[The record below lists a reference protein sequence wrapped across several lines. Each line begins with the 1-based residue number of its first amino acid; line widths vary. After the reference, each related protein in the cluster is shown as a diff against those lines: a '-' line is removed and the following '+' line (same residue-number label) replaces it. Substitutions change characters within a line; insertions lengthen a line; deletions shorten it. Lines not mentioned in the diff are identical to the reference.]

1 MSDTAAGIRCPRCAE
16 LVSDDAAFCSH
27 CGTPLRQQAPNVP
40 SPARRSE
47 EVERIAA
54 ELRSALAPRYE
65 LLDLLGEGG
74 MGCVFRAREESLRRL
89 VAVKVLA
96 PSLAEDDVARVRF
109 TRESRAV
116 AAISHPNVIGV
127 YGVGETP
134 ELKLPFIVMQYID
147 GPTLAAWMRTHPR
160 TTEATGRRVI
170 GEVASALAAAHSH
183 GVVHRDVKPSNVLIE
198 ATTGRAIVVD
208 FGVSALLTPG
218 EPSVEAPPVTTSGI
232 IVGTPVYMSPEQAA
246 GDRVQAPSDI
256 YSLGVVAYELF
267 ASDLP
272 FKANSAMG
280 WAAAHMRDIPA
291 PLATRRAEISPEV
304 LQLVDRCLAK
314 DPSERPRAQE
324 IATGMAP
331 SIESEIAWP
340 PPGVGPLFGRGHL
353 LGRIAV
359 VLVVA
364 AVAVALCLTLP
375 PAMARAGPQW
385 WTPYAEGR
393 DVSGSAL
400 GVVDETSAA
409 APPVTLWIWRIALA
423 GGLATFLIAAVVF
436 LFIAGRAA
444 TTAAGA
450 RRLGWRWSTILNA
463 VVDPD
468 GRNGLLLAGARE
480 LAAVPPE
487 RRQSALGARREIV
500 GWRLAAGGW
509 TGVTL
514 GAWALAA
521 ATGALQLDGSGPL
534 MSWLVLV
541 LMVVP
546 ALGAGA
552 LAWSATADER
562 RSLAPMPRRRPHP
575 PASISTEP
583 DASGAVA
590 MWYAAMDLA
599 SGAGGGGEGRTATAS
614 EPPQPGKLP
623 LLTRLALAVVA
634 TVAFGGLVGI
644 VLVVVANLVAA
655 QNLER
660 VGRETAQ
667 LVATMRRLRET
678 DPLTAARQAWV
689 GFLPAMSPLSAAD
702 SRREIVRLVD
712 GRDALDTLPPYPTP
726 AARLLGASANGA
738 GRPAVVDAIK
748 AAASG
753 LAADSA
759 SMFAAAASHPRTE
772 VVRRLSASGISLFAA
787 SLDRPLAEYRSV
799 SELPEPPYA
808 ELRAGAQANALGAVA
823 AIARRDYAEAERR
836 LGENAALAER
846 FLSVPR
852 RFAGTF
858 GAGLLQEMALLPL
871 AEVEDLRG
879 DPRPGVQLRR
889 AADTVR
895 VLFLDPAWSSRLIGL
910 AATPDDMGTYMAA
923 VRDQRLPA
931 GLRAEGFDGGILGFC
946 LNPREVVRGPQ
957 QSRRESVRAAADSIS
972 DMPESRELAALVL
985 RGWQKDELAG
995 EHAEAFGSVLTRIRF
1010 CAKIRRS

>member
-1 MSDTAAGIRCPRCAE
+1 MSESAAGIRCPRCAE
-16 LVSDDAAFCSH
+16 LVSDDAAFCQR
-27 CGTPLRQQAPNVP
+27 CGAALRQQAANAA
-40 SPARRSE
+40 PAIRRSVE
-47 EVERIAA
+47 AERIAA
-54 ELRSALAPRYE
+54 ELRAALAPRYE

-74 MGCVFRAREESLRRL
+74 MGTVFRAREESLRRL

-96 PSLAEDDVARVRF
+96 PALAEDEVARARF
-109 TRESRAV
+109 TREARAV
-116 AAISHPNVIGV
+116 AAISHANVIGV

-134 ELKLPFIVMQYID
+134 DLKLPFIVMQYVD
-147 GPTLAAWMRTHPR
+147 GPTLAAWLRTHPR
-160 TTEATGRRVI
+160 PSEATGRRVI
-170 GEVASALAAAHSH
+170 AEIASALAAAHSH

-208 FGVSALLTPG
+208 FGVSGLLTPD
-218 EPSVEAPPVTTSGI
+218 EPSADAPRVTTSGI
-232 IVGTPVYMSPEQAA
+232 IVGTPIYMSPEQAA
-246 GDRVQAPSDI
+246 GDRVQEPSDI

-291 PLATRRAEISPEV
+291 PLATRRSEISPEV

-314 DPSERPRAQE
+314 DPNARPRAQE

-331 SIESEIAWP
+331 SMESEIAWP
-340 PPGVGPLFGRGHL
+340 PPGLGSLFGRGHL
-353 LGRIAV
+353 LGKIAV

-364 AVAVALCLTLP
+364 AVTIALCLTFP

-385 WTPYAEGR
+385 WTHYAEGR

-400 GVVDETSAA
+400 GVVDETNTATS
-409 APPVTLWIWRIALA
+409 PVPLWIWRIVLVS
-423 GGLATFLIAAVVF
+423 GLATFVIAAVTF
-436 LFIAGRAA
+436 LVLAARAA
-444 TTAAGA
+444 VTAASS
-450 RRLGWRWSTILNA
+450 RRLGWHWATILNVA
-463 VVDPD
+463 VDPD
-468 GRNGLLLAGARE
+468 GRNGLLQAGARE
-480 LAAVPPE
+480 IAAVPPE

-500 GWRLAAGGW
+500 GWRIAAGGW
-509 TGVTL
+509 TSIAL

-521 ATGALQLDGSGPL
+521 ATGALQLDGSGAL
-534 MSWLVLV
+534 MNWLELV
-541 LMVVP
+541 LMAVP

-552 LAWSATADER
+552 LGWLAIADER
-562 RSLAPMPRRRPHP
+562 RSLAPLSRRRLH
-575 PASISTEP
+575 ASSSMAATASTS
-583 DASGAVA
+583 AAA
-590 MWYAAMDLA
+590 TTWYATMNLA
-599 SGAGGGGEGRTATAS
+599 SGGATTTAS
-614 EPPQPGKLP
+614 EPPQPGRLP
-623 LLTRLALAVVA
+623 LLTKLALAVVA
-634 TVAFGGLVGI
+634 ALAIGGLAGI
-644 VLVVVANLVAA
+644 VLVVVANLVAV

-660 VGRETAQ
+660 MGPETAQ
-667 LVATMRRLRET
+667 LAATMRRLRET
-678 DPLTAARQAWV
+678 DPLTAARRAWV
-689 GFLPAMSPLSAAD
+689 GFLPATIPLSPAD
-702 SRREIVRLVD
+702 SRREIERLVH
-712 GRDALDTLPPYPTP
+712 GPDALDTLPPYSTP
-726 AARLLGASANGA
+726 PARLLGASANA
-738 GRPAVVDAIK
+738 TGRPAVADAIK
-748 AAASG
+748 AAANG

-759 SMFAAAASHPRTE
+759 SMFVAAASHPRTE
-772 VVRRLSASGISLFAA
+772 VVRRLSASGMSLFTG

-799 SELPEPPYA
+799 GELPEPPYA

-823 AIARRDYAEAERR
+823 AVARRDYAEAERR

-910 AATPDDMGTYMAA
+910 AATPDDMRAYMAA

-931 GLRAEGFDGGILGFC
+931 GLRAEGFDGGVLGFC

-957 QSRRESVRAAADSIS
+957 QSRREAVRAAADSIS
-972 DMPESRELAALVL
+972 DIPEARELAGLVL
-985 RGWQKDELAG
+985 RGWQKDQLVG
-995 EHAEAFGSVLTRIRF
+995 EHGRAFGSVLTRIQF
-1010 CAKIRRS
+1010 CAKIGRS